1 MFSQRATSKCINP
14 WNLSRRL
21 VNLWSVA
28 HCLKSVNLP
37 DFSVYM
43 VCVYDVCVCMICVDD
58 VWGVGWESWRQ
69 FCLMRTALIKRA
81 RKIA

>member
-1 MFSQRATSKCINP
+1 MGSLALAESVAPMFPPIIWSLFSLVFSQRATSECINP

-43 VCVYDVCVCMICVDD
+43 VCVYDV
-58 VWGVGWESWRQ
+58 
-69 FCLMRTALIKRA
+69 
-81 RKIA
+81 